1 LLKVDILNPS
11 RSKKL
16 FTLFNNHLKS
26 HYVDYREDQV
36 EGETKNN
43 LRRSRQAEMIGTIV
57 KDRTRP
63 DSRYIILGDMN
74 NPPDSQYLRGF
85 VRDSELKLTNALTN
99 PKETRPPKADE
110 HPPAPPAWTHRYKE
124 AGQPARYELYD
135 QIWLSPALADK
146 QTEAWIDRRELHGG
160 DGSDH
165 DPAWVKII
173 LDYRLEKDST

>member
-26 HYVDYREDQV
+26 QYVDYREDQV
-36 EGETKNN
+36 EGEKKNN

-99 PKETRPPKADE
+99 PKETR
-110 HPPAPPAWTHRYKE
+110 
-124 AGQPARYELYD
+124 YELYD
-135 QIWLSPALADK
+135 QIWLSPALSEK